1 MSEVNFDGIVGP
13 THQYGGLSVGNIAS
27 TTHAGQVGNPRAA
40 ALEGL
45 QKMRFVAQLGVAQ
58 GVFPPHPRPDV
69 NALRRL
75 GFIGDDARVLASA
88 WRAEPRLL
96 LSCSSA
102 SAMWTANAATVAP
115 SADST
120 DGKLHLTPAN
130 LASMFHRS
138 LEAPVTTRI
147 LRAIFSDP
155 DRFAVHDPLPSGG
168 LFADEGAANHVRLL
182 GQSALHLFAWG
193 RSDEGGA
200 PTPQRFPAR
209 QTFEASRAVARL
221 NRLPE
226 ASVLFW
232 QQHPN
237 GIDAGAFHTD
247 VMAVGNE
254 ALLLL
259 HESAFVE
266 PRALLEEL
274 RQRLGDGFRF
284 VLATEDQFPSR
295 EAVESYAFNSQ
306 LITLPNGKMAIVA
319 PRESEQCDA
328 ARRFMDRV
336 VAEDN
341 PVGEI
346 FYIDVNASMRNGGGP
361 ACLRL
366 RVVLTDAERACI
378 RCRVILDDPL
388 YDALT
393 AWVERHYRDRLTLDD
408 LADPAFID
416 ETRAALDELSTLLAL
431 GSIYDFQRG

>member
-1 MSEVNFDGIVGP
+1 
-13 THQYGGLSVGNIAS
+13 
-27 TTHAGQVGNPRAA
+27 
-40 ALEGL
+40 
-45 QKMRFVAQLGVAQ
+45 
-58 GVFPPHPRPDV
+58 
-69 NALRRL
+69 
-75 GFIGDDARVLASA
+75 
-88 WRAEPRLL
+88 
-96 LSCSSA
+96 
-102 SAMWTANAATVAP
+102 
-115 SADST
+115 
-120 DGKLHLTPAN
+120 
-130 LASMFHRS
+130 
-138 LEAPVTTRI
+138 
-147 LRAIFSDP
+147 
-155 DRFAVHDPLPSGG
+155 
-168 LFADEGAANHVRLL
+168 
-182 GQSALHLFAWG
+182 
-193 RSDEGGA
+193 
-200 PTPQRFPAR
+200 
-209 QTFEASRAVARL
+209 
-221 NRLPE
+221 
-226 ASVLFW
+226 
-232 QQHPN
+232 
-237 GIDAGAFHTD
+237 
-247 VMAVGNE
+247 MAVGNE